1 MQKRGIEKLVAE
13 RAKLMA
19 ELSELRLLLHGTWVE
34 RRSTC
39 SRPDCRCHKAKPQR
53 HGPRYYVVIVDGG
66 KQRQKYVPRSQQQT
80 ARLGV
85 AQHQRLLA
93 ISRRVTR
100 INLALMRLELLA
112 AD

>member
-1 MQKRGIEKLVAE
+1 
-13 RAKLMA
+13 
-19 ELSELRLLLHGTWVE
+19 
-34 RRSTC
+34 
-39 SRPDCRCHKAKPQR
+39 
-53 HGPRYYVVIVDGG
+53 VDGG